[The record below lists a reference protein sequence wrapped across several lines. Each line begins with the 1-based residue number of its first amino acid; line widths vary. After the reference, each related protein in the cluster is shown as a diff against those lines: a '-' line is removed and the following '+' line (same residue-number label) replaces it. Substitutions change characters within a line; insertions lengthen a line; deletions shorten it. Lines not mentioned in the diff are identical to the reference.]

1 MFVSV
6 FVPAGTQGTREK
18 KTTTTLEPH
27 QCQINIAG
35 GEGGGV
41 GMQCQI
47 QVISVFLQTQAVWQ
61 LVILAARIY
70 ERRFSHHRALVPR
83 TITAE

>member
-6 FVPAGTQGTREK
+6 SSGMKKKTKTLSFPSTGGGTQH
-18 KTTTTLEPH
+18 LNH
-27 QCQINIAG
+27 INVKLIWQE
-35 GEGGGV
+35 GEGGGA

-47 QVISVFLQTQAVWQ
+47 QVIFVFLQTQAAWQ

-70 ERRFSHHRALVPR
+70 ERRFSHHRALVP
-83 TITAE
+83 